1 MSTLHSGQRLLHYD
15 VAERIGA
22 GGMGEVYRAYD
33 SRLGRNVAIKVLPA
47 PSVGDEVARQRFL
60 QEARSV
66 SALNHPNIVTV
77 HAIESEGDFDF
88 LVMEYIQGRT
98 LAELLVS
105 AAPFVQVLEVGARV
119 AEALAV
125 AHAAGVLHRDVKP
138 ANIMVTS
145 DGQVKVLDFG
155 LAKPIMNL
163 LDPSLDGMTRQSLTA
178 TGIVVGTV
186 SYMSPEQTRGE
197 PLDAASDVFSLGC
210 VLYEA
215 ATRKRPFDGASSLLI
230 LNAVATVNPPPPSA
244 IDPDLPPEFDLILQ
258 RALAKERQR
267 RPSATDIAA
276 TLREL
281 HARHSGVHTLIPEPL
296 VADPEP
302 DTFVGRER
310 ELQRLQELL
319 HQAEAR
325 TGKVVFVTGEPGIG
339 KTVLAEE
346 FMRRSRRRG
355 QPLLLARGRC
365 VEQYGPGE
373 AYLPFLDALG
383 GLLAGPGGARVG
395 SVLRTHAPTWCLQLP
410 AAFGSSGALEQLQR
424 ETIGATK
431 DRMLRE
437 LGDALVALSA
447 FAPVVLVLEDLH
459 WADPPSVDL
468 LRHLSHRLAGQR
480 LLLIGTFRPEE
491 VERNLK
497 NPLRAYRLEAL
508 AHTSGVELSLDLLTE
523 EHLSRYLN
531 GRFVPNDFPS
541 EFTAMVH
548 RRTDGHPL
556 FAMSLIQFL
565 VERGDVARS
574 GDRWTLARPAS
585 ELRLDT
591 PEGVRSLIRKKIE
604 ALSADDQRLLQ
615 YASVE
620 GEEFLSTVSAGLLE
634 MDDLALEERLDR
646 LDKVHR
652 LVKSLGEE
660 ELPDGALAI
669 RYKFVH
675 ALYQNVLYADLVS
688 KRRIMLHRR
697 AGELLRQHYGAQASR
712 VAMPLA
718 VHFERGRDFAAAI
731 DWLTEAGDNAMK
743 LYANAEAEGHYG
755 HALSLL
761 DRLVPQEARG
771 RSVLLHQKRG
781 SVRLALSRF
790 EGAVAD
796 FTEMLALAKAAGAP
810 EQESIALNSLS
821 QVLFFSH
828 RIEEMGQRTDEAI
841 DAAERAGSS
850 PRRSETMALMGLKRL
865 CYGELAEAK
874 PLLDETI
881 KLARSI
887 DHRPALAAALAWRG
901 ALHYWQTEYDEADR
915 LLTEAHRHAEEI
927 RDSFV
932 VLFSLFIAGLTRG
945 NLGRISAALDA
956 LQEAIHIARRNGD
969 LFWYPRLPNCI
980 GWLHRELHD
989 LEGAVK
995 YDQEGLEVG
1004 RQHSVLEAQANSLI
1018 NLGCDYTQSGAA
1030 DRVAPAFREVQEI
1043 FARDAWFRW
1052 RYSIRLQAGTAALS
1066 LKEGRLDDA
1075 VADAKRLQE
1084 IAEQYGASKYVAV
1097 AQNLMAAAAR
1107 RRGDR
1112 EGALAHLRAA
1122 VERLRLNPAPL
1133 VGWKTHAALGRLL
1146 ADAGEPTAAG
1156 EAYGES
1162 ARVIRTIAEQTR
1174 DERLRNTFL
1183 TSHAVAQV
1191 LERAGQ

>member
-1 MSTLHSGQRLLHYD
+1 VSTLHAGQRLLHYD

-22 GGMGEVYRAYD
+22 GGMGEVYRAID
-33 SRLGRNVAIKVLPA
+33 SKLGRSVAIKVLPA
-47 PSVGDEVARQRFL
+47 SSVGDAVARRRFL

-77 HAIESEGDFDF
+77 HAIESESDFDC

-98 LAELLVS
+98 LAELL
-105 AAPFVQVLEVGARV
+105 AAGPLPLAQMLEIGARV
-119 AEALAV
+119 AEALGV
-125 AHAAGVLHRDVKP
+125 AHAAGILHRDVKP
-138 ANIMVTS
+138 ANIMVTPA
-145 DGQVKVLDFG
+145 GQVKVLDFG
-155 LAKPIMNL
+155 LAKPIVSL
-163 LDPSLDGMTRQSLTA
+163 LDPAPDVVTQHALTA
-178 TGIVVGTV
+178 PGMVIGTM

-197 PLDAASDVFSLGC
+197 PLDAASDTFSLGC

-215 ATRKRPFDGASSLLI
+215 ATRKRPFDGPSALMI
-230 LNAVATVNPPPPSA
+230 MNAVATVNPPPPSA
-244 IDPDLPPEFDLILQ
+244 INPELPPEFDVILQ

-267 RPSATDIAA
+267 RPSAADVAA
-276 TLREL
+276 MLRDV
-281 HARHSGVHTLIPEPL
+281 HARHGGLHTLIPEPI
-296 VADPEP
+296 VTDAEP

-310 ELQRLQELL
+310 ELQRLEELL
-319 HQAEAR
+319 QQAEAR
-325 TGKVVFVTGEPGIG
+325 TGKVVFLTGEPGIG
-339 KTVLAEE
+339 KTVLTEE
-346 FMRRSRRRG
+346 FMRRARRRG

-383 GLLAGPGGARVG
+383 ALLAGPGGARVG

-437 LGDALVALSA
+437 LGDALVALSP

-480 LLLIGTFRPEE
+480 LLLMGTFRPEE
-491 VERNLK
+491 VERDVK
-497 NPLRAYRLEAL
+497 HPLRAFRLEVL
-508 AHTSGVELSLDLLTE
+508 AHTTGVELSLDMLTE

-531 GRFVPNDFPS
+531 GRFVPNDFPP

-565 VERGDVARS
+565 VERGDIIRS
-574 GDRWTLARPAS
+574 GDRWTLVRPAS

-604 ALSADDQRLLQ
+604 ALSPDDQRVLQ
-615 YASVE
+615 SASVE
-620 GEEFLSTVSAGLLE
+620 GDEFLSTVTAGLLE
-634 MDDLALEERLDR
+634 TDDLALEERLDR

-652 LVKSLGEE
+652 LVKNLGEE

-669 RYKFVH
+669 RYRFVH

-697 AGELLRQHYGAQASR
+697 AGELLRQHYRTQASR
-712 VAMPLA
+712 VAMPMA

-731 DWLTEAGDNAMK
+731 DCLIEAGDNAMK
-743 LYANAEAEGHYG
+743 LYANTEAEGHYSR
-755 HALSLL
+755 ALSLL
-761 DRLVPQEARG
+761 DRLSRQEAGDRAM
-771 RSVLLHQKRG
+771 LLHQKRG
-781 SVRLALSRF
+781 SVCLALSRF
-790 EGAVAD
+790 DGAIAD
-796 FTEMLALAKAAGAP
+796 FTAMLALAKAAAAP

-821 QVLFFSH
+821 QALFFSH
-828 RIEEMGQRTDEAI
+828 RIEEMGERTNEAI
-841 DAAERAGSS
+841 DAAERAGSG

-874 PLLDETI
+874 PLLDDTI
-881 KLARSI
+881 RLARSI
-887 DHRPALAAALAWRG
+887 DHRPAMAAALAWRG
-901 ALHYWQTEYDEADR
+901 ALHYWQSEYEQADR
-915 LLTEAHRHAEEI
+915 LLVEAHDLAEEI

-932 VLFSLFIAGLTRG
+932 VLFALFIAALTRG
-945 NLGRISAALDA
+945 NQGRISAALDT

-980 GWLHRELHD
+980 GWLHRELQD

-995 YDQEGLEVG
+995 FDQEGLEIG
-1004 RQHSVLEAQANSLI
+1004 RQHGVLEAQANSLI
-1018 NLGCDYTQSGAA
+1018 NLGCDYTQSGASH
-1030 DRVAPAFREVQEI
+1030 RVAPAFREVEDI

-1052 RYSIRLQAGTAALS
+1052 RYNIRLQAGTAALS

-1075 VADAKRLQE
+1075 RADAARLQA
-1084 IAEQYGASKYVAV
+1084 IAEQYGAGKYVAV
-1097 AQNLMAAAAR
+1097 AHNLMAAAAR
-1107 RRGDR
+1107 RAGDTTQ
-1112 EGALAHLRAA
+1112 AIAHLTAA
-1122 VERLRLNPAPL
+1122 VERLRANPAPL
-1133 VGWKTHAALGRLL
+1133 IAWKTHAALGRLL
-1146 ADAGEPTAAG
+1146 ADSGDPSGAQTAFA
-1156 EAYGES
+1156 ES
-1162 ARVIRTIAEQTR
+1162 ERIIRMIASETR
-1174 DERLRNTFL
+1174 DERLRSIFL
-1183 TSHAVAQV
+1183 TSRAVSVVFEHA
-1191 LERAGQ
+1191 